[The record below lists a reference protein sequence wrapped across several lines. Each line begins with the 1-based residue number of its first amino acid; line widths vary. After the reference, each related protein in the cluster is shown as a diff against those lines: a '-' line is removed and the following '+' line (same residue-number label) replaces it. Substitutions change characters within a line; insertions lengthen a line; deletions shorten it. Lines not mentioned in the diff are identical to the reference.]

1 MRLTEQIQVRASV
14 ELSKL
19 CHLAKNLYN
28 SANWYYRQDFFKL
41 DNFLNYFD
49 LDFILKHKEVY
60 RNLPAQTSQQILKL
74 IIKNWRSYFRA
85 TKEYKRDY
93 TKFRKRPRIPGYKKK
108 NGESIIIFTNQ
119 QCKIRN
125 GYLHFPEKVSLK
137 PIKTR
142 IKDDLHQIRII
153 PRGNRYIIEIIY
165 EREIKNL
172 NLNKNRVIGIDL
184 GINNLVTIVNNAGL
198 KPFVIKG
205 SVVKSMNQFYN
216 KRKARL
222 SSIKDKQGYNFETGQ
237 IKHLTLRRNN
247 KIKDFFHKTSRKI
260 IEYCIENNLGTII
273 TGYNEG
279 WKQEVN
285 IGKKNNQNFVNI
297 PFLEL
302 IQKIRYK
309 SELVGIDVKMDGE
322 GYTSKCSF
330 LDAEKIEK
338 HSKYSGKRISRGLF
352 KTSNGTIINADVNA
366 GYNIIKKA
374 VPKAF
379 TADGI
384 EGVGLHPYCINI

>member
-1 MRLTEQIQVRASV
+1 MRLTEQIQIKKSS

-28 SANWYYRQDFFKL
+28 FANWYYRQDFFKL
-41 DNFLNYFD
+41 NNFLSYYD
-49 LDFILKHKEVY
+49 LDLILKHKEAY

-74 IIKNWRSYFRA
+74 IIMNWKSYFRA
-85 TKEYKRDY
+85 IKEYKQDF
-93 TKFRKRPRIPGYKKK
+93 TKFQRRPKIPGYKKK
-108 NGESIIIFTNQ
+108 NGESIVIFTNQ

-125 GYLHFPEKVSLK
+125 GYLYFPEKSGLE

-142 IKDDLHQIRII
+142 IKDNLHQARII
-153 PRGNRYIIEIIY
+153 PKGNRYIVEIIY
-165 EREIKNL
+165 EKKIENL
-172 NLNKNRVIGIDL
+172 NLNKNRIIGIDL
-184 GINNLVTIVNNAGL
+184 GINNLVAIVNNVGL
-198 KPFVIKG
+198 KPFIIKG
-205 SVVKSMNQFYN
+205 NVVKSMNQFYN
-216 KRKARL
+216 KKRARL
-222 SSIKDKQGYNFETGQ
+222 SSIKDKQGYDFETKQ

-247 KIKDFFHKTSRKI
+247 KIRDFFHKVSRKV
-260 IEYCIENNLGTII
+260 IEYCIENDIGTII
-273 TGYNEG
+273 IGYNKG
-279 WKQEVN
+279 WKQEIN

-309 SELVGIDVKMDGE
+309 SELIGIDVKMDGE

-330 LDAEKIEK
+330 LDAEKIGK
-338 HSKYSGKRISRGLF
+338 HSKYSGKRICRGLF

-384 EGVGLHPYCINI
+384 EDVGLHPYCINI

>member
-1 MRLTEQIQVRASV
+1 M

-60 RNLPAQTSQQILKL
+60 RNLPAQTSQQIFKL

-153 PRGNRYIIEIIY
+153 PMGNRYIIEIIY

-384 EGVGLHPYCINI
+384 EGVGLHPYFINI